1 MLIGYPLPAAGSQK
15 SRNSVQLSG
24 ADPRR
29 ADQARDGRHPSGF
42 LPRTF
47 SIKRNEKRERVSW
60 QILLTCNIC
69 RNQVMDSMSLI
80 AVRVDFQALA
90 VGLVDLLE

>member
-1 MLIGYPLPAAGSQK
+1 M
-15 SRNSVQLSG
+15 
-24 ADPRR
+24 
-29 ADQARDGRHPSGF
+29 
-42 LPRTF
+42 TF
-47 SIKRNEKRERVSW
+47 SIKRNEKRERVRR